1 MAFNLRAKL
10 SASVFVIIAIVLIVL
25 DGFVLIQAGDVGVIF
40 DRGRGV
46 LPEPLDAG
54 IHLKIP
60 FWQTVTHYNIRTQAY
75 TMSSVQSAS
84 DYNADES
91 VQARSRDGQEVTMD
105 ATVLFHVAAADAPV
119 IKQTLGTED
128 DYYDVVIKPKSRSIL
143 REIVA
148 RFDALDLVSEKRAEI
163 VTQMN
168 QALTASLAD
177 NKLTL
182 DEVVLRDV
190 NFSAEFSQAIEEK
203 QIAFQK
209 IKTAEYQKEEAEQLK
224 EKKIIEAQAEAESI
238 KLKGEMLKANP
249 GVIQFEFVQKMA
261 PEIKW
266 GILPSDSVPLLDLK
280 SLQGSL

>member
-1 MAFNLRAKL
+1 MAFNLRTKL
-10 SASVFVIIAIVLIVL
+10 SASVFVIIAVVLIIL

-46 LPEPLDAG
+46 LPEPLNAG

-75 TMSSVQSAS
+75 TMSSAQSAS
-84 DYNADES
+84 DYSADES

-105 ATVLFHVAAADAPV
+105 ATILFHLAAADAPV
-119 IKQTLGTED
+119 IKQTLGSEE
-128 DYYDVVIKPKSRSIL
+128 DYYDVVIKPKARSIL

-168 QALTASLAD
+168 TALTASLAD

-224 EKKIIEAQAEAESI
+224 EKKIIEAQAEAEAI